1 MHEFFIPT
9 GLDGKR
15 DGNRSG
21 LMEGGDEDGTLSLPS
36 PWSYSSPSISGSP
49 LNVAKIVYPTNLLH
63 SFFFI
68 IISCGA
74 LSLFFFRAV
83 SYVP

>member
-21 LMEGGDEDGTLSLPS
+21 LMEGGYEDGTLSLPS
-36 PWSYSSPSISGSP
+36 PSISGSP
-49 LNVAKIVYPTNLLH
+49 VNVAKIVYPTNLLR
-63 SFFFI
+63 FFF

-83 SYVP
+83 SYGP